1 MTGEGE
7 EVEEGGRRVDLPEH
21 LPPLL
26 GAHACVF
33 ILSTEKGKEGERERE
48 CYRTGADKMRYPPF

>member
-1 MTGEGE
+1 MTGVG
-7 EVEEGGRRVDLPEH
+7 EEGGGGVGGRVDLPEH

-33 ILSTEKGKEGERERE
+33 ILSTEGRRRGITEQAPTK
-48 CYRTGADKMRYPPF
+48 